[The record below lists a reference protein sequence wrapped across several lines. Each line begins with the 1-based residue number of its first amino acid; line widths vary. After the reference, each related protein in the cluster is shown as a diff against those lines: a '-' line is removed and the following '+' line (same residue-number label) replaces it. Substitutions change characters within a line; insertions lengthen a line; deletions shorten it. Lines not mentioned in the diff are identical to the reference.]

1 MSEYKSPYAANI
13 GRMNNSEVVSLAK
26 NRFTDEE
33 TQIAIAKHYYGLGRQ
48 YLASNPEVSSKAAQ
62 ILWNRKGY
70 VLKCCLLE
78 NGKMEI
84 SEEELT
90 LFYRTTFK
98 GRERRKWRMHQAF
111 LGGYSWYR
119 GHNKSRTHGA
129 LLEEMY
135 ADVTKGDPEYYLVRR
150 FVEHPN
156 CTLNLAL
163 RISTMKV
170 PPNQLRW
177 GSHRWDEVKQSALMK
192 VAEITK
198 REGATSR

>member
-13 GRMNNSEVVSLAK
+13 GQMYNAEVVSLAK

-33 TQIAIAKHYYGLGRQ
+33 TQIAIATHNYGLGRQ
-48 YLASNPEVSSKAAQ
+48 YLASNPEVSPRAAE

-78 NGKMEI
+78 NGKMELPD
-84 SEEELT
+84 EELT

-98 GRERRKWRMHQAF
+98 GRERRKWRMNQAF

-129 LLEEMY
+129 MLEEMY
-135 ADVTKGDPEYYLVRR
+135 ADMTSDEPESYFVRR
-150 FVEHPN
+150 FIDHPN

-170 PPNQLRW
+170 PENQLRY
-177 GSHRWDEVKQSALMK
+177 GSRRWEEVKQTALMK

>member
-1 MSEYKSPYAANI
+1 MASEGNTLRQTPMFHPKPLKSF
-13 GRMNNSEVVSLAK
+13 GTERV
-26 NRFTDEE
+26 T
-33 TQIAIAKHYYGLGRQ
+33 
-48 YLASNPEVSSKAAQ
+48 SSSA
-62 ILWNRKGY
+62 
-70 VLKCCLLE
+70 V
-78 NGKMEI
+78 
-84 SEEELT
+84 
-90 LFYRTTFK
+90 
-98 GRERRKWRMHQAF
+98 AF

-135 ADVTKGDPEYYLVRR
+135 ADVTKGDPEYYLIRR

-163 RISTMKV
+163 RISTMKI
-170 PPNQLRW
+170 PPKQLRW
-177 GSHRWDEVKQSALMK
+177 GSQRWDDVKQSALMK

>member
-13 GRMNNSEVVSLAK
+13 GQMYNAEVVSLAK

-33 TQIAIAKHYYGLGRQ
+33 TQIAIATHNYGLGRQ
-48 YLASNPEVSSKAAQ
+48 YLASNPEVTPRADE

-78 NGKMEI
+78 NGRMEL
-84 SEEELT
+84 SDEELT

-98 GRERRKWRMHQAF
+98 GRERRKWRMNQAF

-135 ADVTKGDPEYYLVRR
+135 ADTTNGDPESYFVRR

-163 RISTMKV
+163 RISTMKI
-170 PPNQLRW
+170 PERQLRY
-177 GSHRWDEVKQSALMK
+177 GQQRWNEIKQYALMK